1 MSLLQFIL
9 NSKKLW
15 GVKMSSFLKKYIV
28 IQYFRSLTYLILAL
42 SLGVFQGCSSP
53 SVFNYKNENPTLN
66 LKEFFNGEV
75 QAWGIFTNRNG
86 EVVKRFT
93 VLMNCSWN
101 GDEGVLDEKFTY
113 SDGTK
118 QQRIWRL
125 KDLGSGSYQG
135 SAGDV
140 IGLAQG
146 QSSGNALQWKYILSL
161 PVDDKHWEVQFE
173 DWMYQIDDKV
183 MLNKARMSKWGIYL
197 GEVTL
202 SFSKVSATEKVPAQ

>member
-1 MSLLQFIL
+1 MTSFFKPLA
-9 NSKKLW
+9 SKRPFKC
-15 GVKMSSFLKKYIV
+15 
-28 IQYFRSLTYLILAL
+28 LAL
-42 SLGVFQGCSSP
+42 AFFALCLIALQGCSSP
-53 SVFNYKNENPTLN
+53 SVLSYKNEKPSLN

-75 QAWGIFTNRNG
+75 KAWGIFTNRSG
-86 EVVKRFT
+86 EVIKRFT
-93 VLMNCSWN
+93 VVMNCTWN
-101 GDEGVLDEKFTY
+101 GDEGILDENFTY

-125 KDLGSGSYQG
+125 KDIGDGSYQG
-135 SAGDV
+135 SASDV

-202 SFSKVSATEKVPAQ
+202 SFTKAPLTEKVSAQ